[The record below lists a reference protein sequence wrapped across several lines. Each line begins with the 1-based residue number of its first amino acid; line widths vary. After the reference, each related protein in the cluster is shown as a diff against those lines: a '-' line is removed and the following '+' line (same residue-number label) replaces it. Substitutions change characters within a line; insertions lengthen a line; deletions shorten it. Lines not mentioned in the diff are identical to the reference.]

1 MDIYRVLINPN
12 YIQYIIIEA
21 GVIVMETPPSS
32 NTNKKENK
40 AKSDKILQLEKQVS
54 LGLWIQVIGQIIEFK
69 GLSGLLEIEADTN
82 TTGER
87 QILNGV
93 FIRTIGQILEAISVS
108 NQIRET
114 DKARLI
120 EEQKIA
126 ITGDSLVAIGSILE
140 VIGGLLVLEEET
152 DQISFL
158 VP

>member
-1 MDIYRVLINPN
+1 MVSPTN
-12 YIQYIIIEA
+12 
-21 GVIVMETPPSS
+21 S
-32 NTNKKENK
+32 NNNKGNN
-40 AKSDKILQLEKQVS
+40 AKSEKILQLEKQVS

-69 GLSGLLEIEADTN
+69 GLSDLLLIEDDTN
-82 TTGER
+82 TTGEK

-114 DKARLI
+114 DQVRLI

-126 ITGDSLVAIGSILE
+126 IAGDSLVAIGSLLE
-140 VIGGLLVLEEET
+140 VIGGLMVLDEET
-152 DQISFL
+152 DNISFL

>member
-1 MDIYRVLINPN
+1 VIAMVNPTN
-12 YIQYIIIEA
+12 L
-21 GVIVMETPPSS
+21 
-32 NTNKKENK
+32 NTNKNGSDP
-40 AKSDKILQLEKQVS
+40 KSEKVLHLEKQVS

-69 GLSGLLEIEADTN
+69 GLSDLLHIEEDSN
-82 TTGER
+82 PTGEK

-120 EEQKIA
+120 EEQKMAIA
-126 ITGDSLVAIGSILE
+126 GDSLVAIGSALE

-152 DQISFL
+152 DNISFL
-158 VP
+158 IP

>member
-1 MDIYRVLINPN
+1 MMLNPTN
-12 YIQYIIIEA
+12 
-21 GVIVMETPPSS
+21 S
-32 NTNKKENK
+32 NNKKENET
-40 AKSDKILQLEKQVS
+40 KSEKILQLEKQVS

-69 GLSGLLEIEADTN
+69 GLSDLLEVEDDTN

-108 NQIRET
+108 KQIRET
-114 DKARLI
+114 DKIRLI

-126 ITGDSLVAIGSILE
+126 ITGDSLVAIGSVLE

-152 DQISFL
+152 DNISFL

>member
-1 MDIYRVLINPN
+1 MVNP
-12 YIQYIIIEA
+12 
-21 GVIVMETPPSS
+21 T
-32 NTNKKENK
+32 NTNQNKKGNE
-40 AKSDKILQLEKQVS
+40 AKSEKVLQLEKQVS

-69 GLSGLLEIEADTN
+69 GLADLLQVEEDTN
-82 TTGER
+82 ITGEK

-114 DKARLI
+114 DQVRLI

-126 ITGDSLVAIGSILE
+126 ITGDSLVAIGSVLE
-140 VIGGLLVLEEET
+140 VIGGLMVLEEET
-152 DQISFL
+152 GNISFL

>member
-1 MDIYRVLINPN
+1 MVNP
-12 YIQYIIIEA
+12 
-21 GVIVMETPPSS
+21 S
-32 NTNKKENK
+32 NSNNKGNV
-40 AKSDKILQLEKQVS
+40 AKSEKIFQLEKQVS

-69 GLSGLLEIEADTN
+69 GLSDLLQIEEDTN
-82 TTGER
+82 QTGEK

-114 DKARLI
+114 DKVRLI

-126 ITGDSLVAIGSILE
+126 ITGDSLVAIGSVLE

-152 DQISFL
+152 GNFSFL

>member
-1 MDIYRVLINPN
+1 MVNP
-12 YIQYIIIEA
+12 
-21 GVIVMETPPSS
+21 TDS
-32 NTNKKENK
+32 NNNKKGDEV
-40 AKSDKILQLEKQVS
+40 KSEQVLQLEKQVS

-69 GLSGLLEIEADTN
+69 GLSDLLQIEDDSNPA
-82 TTGER
+82 GEK

-114 DKARLI
+114 DKVRLI

-126 ITGDSLVAIGSILE
+126 IAGDSLVAIGSLLE
-140 VIGGLLVLEEET
+140 VIGGLMVLEEET
-152 DQISFL
+152 DNISFL

>member
-1 MDIYRVLINPN
+1 MVSPTN
-12 YIQYIIIEA
+12 
-21 GVIVMETPPSS
+21 S
-32 NTNKKENK
+32 NNNKGNN
-40 AKSDKILQLEKQVS
+40 AKSEKILQLEKQVS

-69 GLSGLLEIEADTN
+69 GLSDLLQIEDDTN
-82 TTGER
+82 PTGEK

-126 ITGDSLVAIGSILE
+126 IAGDSLVAIGSVLE

-152 DQISFL
+152 DNISFL

>member
-1 MDIYRVLINPN
+1 MGNP
-12 YIQYIIIEA
+12 
-21 GVIVMETPPSS
+21 TSS
-32 NTNKKENK
+32 NNKKDNE
-40 AKSDKILQLEKQVS
+40 AKSEKIIQLEKQVS

-69 GLSGLLEIEADTN
+69 GLSDLLEVEVDTN

-114 DKARLI
+114 DKVRLI

-126 ITGDSLVAIGSILE
+126 ITGDSLVAIGSVLE

-152 DQISFL
+152 NNISFL

>member
-1 MDIYRVLINPN
+1 MVQPTN
-12 YIQYIIIEA
+12 
-21 GVIVMETPPSS
+21 S
-32 NTNKKENK
+32 NNNQENE
-40 AKSDKILQLEKQVS
+40 AKSEKVLQLEKQVS

-69 GLSGLLEIEADTN
+69 GLSELLEVEVDTN

-114 DKARLI
+114 DKVRLI

-126 ITGDSLVAIGSILE
+126 ITGDSLVAIGSVLE

-152 DQISFL
+152 NNISFL

>member
-1 MDIYRVLINPN
+1 VIAMVNPTN
-12 YIQYIIIEA
+12 
-21 GVIVMETPPSS
+21 S
-32 NTNKKENK
+32 NNTKKGND
-40 AKSDKILQLEKQVS
+40 AKSEKVLQLEKQVS
-54 LGLWIQVIGQIIEFK
+54 LGLWIQVIGQLIEFK
-69 GLSGLLEIEADTN
+69 GLSDLLQIEDDTN
-82 TTGER
+82 PTGEK

-114 DKARLI
+114 DKVRLI

-126 ITGDSLVAIGSILE
+126 IAGDSLVAIGSALE

-152 DQISFL
+152 GNISFL